1 MPIGVAIGIDGC
13 VQPMQDAVRRRGSSA
28 RSSPIAAG
36 AAAAF
41 GHQAPTAGVES
52 AAIRRPP
59 FDPMH
64 HVSRNLFLAVL
75 ACISCAAGAAAV
87 DDRYAADPKLR
98 RFVDSMHGETAA
110 VHLGRIVYRKR
121 WEELLTEALYQ
132 VAPRGVWSPSHPA
145 WPTARSALADTLRQQ
160 SVTWLAAN
168 RDEIRLV
175 VNEQSMRAY
184 SEDERAR
191 VAEFFESPGGRVW
204 RDRRELSMRVRAYGL
219 PLVIETE
226 TLPELKRQD
235 DAAGK
240 ALPEDREGK
249 VVYDFLQSP
258 LGAKL
263 LELQNEAWGRIVANV
278 FTGEI
283 DAWTMASKAAL
294 AKAVRA
300 AVPGIPPPSD
310 KTYLGQ
316 VTMDAERTFI
326 VTIEH
331 YASLRPV
338 GSYVLNFAPGDLHW
352 ADIAAAAPG
361 IEPGQARALYRDA
374 SGHLG
379 DRP

>member
-1 MPIGVAIGIDGC
+1 MPSHIS
-13 VQPMQDAVRRRGSSA
+13 R
-28 RSSPIAAG
+28 
-36 AAAAF
+36 
-41 GHQAPTAGVES
+41 TALL
-52 AAIRRPP
+52 I
-59 FDPMH
+59 
-64 HVSRNLFLAVL
+64 VL
-75 ACISCAAGAAAV
+75 ACFASAARGAAV

-121 WEELLTEALYQ
+121 WEELLNEALYQ
-132 VAPRGVWSPSHPA
+132 VAPRGVWDPSHPA
-145 WPTARSALADTLRQQ
+145 WPAARSALADSLREQ
-160 SVTWLAAN
+160 SVKWLAAN

-184 SEDERAR
+184 TDDERAR
-191 VAEFFESPGGRVW
+191 VTEFFESPGGRVW

-219 PLVIETE
+219 PLVIESE
-226 TLPELKRQD
+226 TLAELKRQD

-240 ALPEDREGK
+240 ALIALPEDREGK

-263 LELQNEAWGRIVANV
+263 LELQNEAWGRIVANI

-283 DAWTMASKAAL
+283 DAWVLANKAAL

-300 AVPGIPPPSD
+300 SAPGIPPPSD
-310 KTYLGQ
+310 KAYLGK
-316 VTMDAERTFI
+316 VTMDAGRKFT

-331 YASLRPV
+331 YATLRPV
-338 GSYVLNFAPGDLHW
+338 GTYVLNFVPNDLHW

-361 IEPGQARALYRDA
+361 MEPGQTRTLYRDA
-374 SGHLG
+374 AGHLG

>member
-1 MPIGVAIGIDGC
+1 MVASGQCRTRSDIRIHRAQRRNRDRRSYGVPGI
-13 VQPMQDAVRRRGSSA
+13 VPFA
-28 RSSPIAAG
+28 
-36 AAAAF
+36 
-41 GHQAPTAGVES
+41 AGVES
-52 AAIRRPP
+52 ATIRRRP
-59 FDPMH
+59 FNPMPRRAP
-64 HVSRNLFLAVL
+64 RNALLIIL
-75 ACISCAAGAAAV
+75 ACIACAAGAAAV

-132 VAPRGVWSPSHPA
+132 IAPRGVWSPSHPA
-145 WPTARSALADTLRQQ
+145 WPAARSALAEALRQQ

-175 VNEQSMRAY
+175 VNEQSVRAY
-184 SEDERAR
+184 TEDERAR
-191 VAEFFESPGGRVW
+191 VAEFFESPGGRIW

-226 TLPELKRQD
+226 TLADLKRQD

-240 ALPEDREGK
+240 ALTSLPEEREGK

-283 DAWTMASKAAL
+283 DAWTLANKAAL

-300 AVPGIPPPSD
+300 AAPGTPPPSD
-310 KTYLGQ
+310 KTYLGK
-316 VTMDAERTFI
+316 VTMDAGRGFT
-326 VTIEH
+326 VTVEH
-331 YASLRPV
+331 YATLRPV
-338 GSYVLNFAPGDLHW
+338 GSYVLNFSPNDLHW
-352 ADIAAAAPG
+352 TDIAAAVPG
-361 IEPGQARALYRDA
+361 IEPGQTRVLYRDA